1 MMKQAILALS
11 IVLVS
16 STAHAMPKSFAPLIE
31 KYQNTVV
38 NISTKTAP
46 KPVEAKSLPE
56 IPPELKGTPFEH
68 FFGGM
73 PGMQPKQRRPQSS
86 LGSGVI
92 VEKDGLI
99 FTNYHVVKGADD
111 ILVKV
116 DGYSREFKAE
126 LIGSD
131 PKNDIA
137 LLKVDTQGEDLPVAP
152 LGNSDAMRVGD
163 WVLAIGNPFGLASSV
178 TAGIVSATGRNIN
191 QGPYDDF
198 IQTDAAI
205 NPGNSGGPLFNS
217 EGEVIGINTAILSRT
232 GGYQGIGFAV
242 PINTVKLIS
251 EQIKEHGRPIR
262 GWLGVQIQTVTTDL
276 ADALGLD
283 NPKGALIAEVVE
295 GSPAEKGGLQ
305 SGDVILNFDGVSV
318 EKMNDLP
325 KQVAETAIGK
335 NVKVLV
341 RRGEKDVMLNITI
354 EELDEQDAQEEKTE
368 KASSDGLLGMTLK
381 PLNSKL
387 REQLS
392 LEKDQRG
399 VAVLEVERGSMAAQS
414 GIRRG
419 DVLVK
424 VAGDDV
430 NAVADVKK
438 ALDDADTTALV
449 LVRRGGNNLFL
460 ALKVKEEEE

>member
-1 MMKQAILALS
+1 MIKQVAIALS
-11 IVLVS
+11 LVVAS
-16 STAHAMPKSFAPLIE
+16 NSVHAMPKSFAPLIE

-38 NISTKTAP
+38 NISTKTDP
-46 KPVEAKSLPE
+46 KPALAKNLPQ

-73 PGMQPKQRRPQSS
+73 MDGMPKQRRPQSS

-137 LLKVDTQGEDLPVAP
+137 LLKIDAEGKDLPVAP
-152 LGNSDAMRVGD
+152 LGDSEKMRVGD
-163 WVLAIGNPFGLASSV
+163 WVLAIGSPFGLSSSV

-217 EGEVIGINTAILSRT
+217 DGQVVGINTAILTRT

-242 PINTVKLIS
+242 PINTVQLIAD
-251 EQIKEHGRPIR
+251 QIKEHGRPIR
-262 GWLGVQIQTVTTDL
+262 GWLGVQIQTVTTEL
-276 ADALGLD
+276 ADALELD
-283 NPKGALIAEVVE
+283 NPKGALVAEVMPE
-295 GSPAEKGGLQ
+295 SPAAKGGLK
-305 SGDVILNFDGVSV
+305 SGDVILSFDGVSV
-318 EKMNDLP
+318 KKMNDLP

-335 NVKVLV
+335 SVKVLV
-341 RRGEKDVMLNITI
+341 RRGEKNKTLNVTI
-354 EELDEQDAQEEKTE
+354 EELEEEVNEENVSE
-368 KASSDGLLGMTLK
+368 KEEADDLLGMKLK

-392 LEKDQRG
+392 LEKDQKG
-399 VAVLEVERGSMAAQS
+399 IAVIEVERTSLAAQS

-424 VAGDDV
+424 VANQNV
-430 NAVADVKK
+430 NAVADVTK
-438 ALDDADTTALV
+438 AIKNADATALV

-460 ALKVKEEEE
+460 ALKVKEESE